1 MRTAL
6 FIHIMLVV
14 MELIVVNYVS
24 AFHGGLKMFIYYT
37 NSSNFLCLM
46 VSAIFVVFMLPAL
59 SKGRTSGFVSTYMM
73 QHYKGEAAMPRWIG
87 MIRYIASCCLML
99 TFLVVLLVLGPKD
112 GYEDQ
117 LLGGV
122 HLINHV
128 IAPVLSLM
136 SFLLLETA
144 EPLPKKA
151 PFYAIIPTVIYAV
164 ILIGMNAAGLTDGP
178 YFFLR
183 VREQSLVTTV
193 LWTIVLLGGNYFISW
208 LVMKAYHAMIAGRNR
223 KI

>member
-1 MRTAL
+1 
-6 FIHIMLVV
+6 MLVV

-37 NSSNFLCLM
+37 DCSNVLCLL

-73 QHYKGEAAMPRWIG
+73 QHYKGEAEMPRWIS

-99 TFLVVLLVLGPKD
+99 TFLVVLFVLGPKD

-151 PFYAIIPTVIYAV
+151 PFYAIIPTMIYAV
-164 ILIGMNAAGLTDGP
+164 ILIGMNVAGLTAGP

-183 VREQSLVTTV
+183 VHDQSLVTTV
-193 LWTIVLLGGNYFISW
+193 LWIIVLLGGNYLISW
-208 LVMKAYHAMIAGRNR
+208 LVMKAYNAMISGRNR
-223 KI
+223 KK

>member
-1 MRTAL
+1 
-6 FIHIMLVV
+6 
-14 MELIVVNYVS
+14 
-24 AFHGGLKMFIYYT
+24 
-37 NSSNFLCLM
+37 
-46 VSAIFVVFMLPAL
+46 
-59 SKGRTSGFVSTYMM
+59 
-73 QHYKGEAAMPRWIG
+73 MPRWIG

-99 TFLVVLLVLGPKD
+99 TFLVVLFVLGPKD

-164 ILIGMNAAGLTDGP
+164 ILIGMNAAGLTEGP